1 MGRGRIEMHQY
12 RQDLVRMRHGDSER
26 ELARWR
32 YMGRRKLATWRELAE
47 QCSRLKPDA
56 PLPDDAQIAARR

>member
-1 MGRGRIEMHQY
+1 
-12 RQDLVRMRHGDSER
+12 
-26 ELARWR
+26 
-32 YMGRRKLATWRELAE
+32 LAE